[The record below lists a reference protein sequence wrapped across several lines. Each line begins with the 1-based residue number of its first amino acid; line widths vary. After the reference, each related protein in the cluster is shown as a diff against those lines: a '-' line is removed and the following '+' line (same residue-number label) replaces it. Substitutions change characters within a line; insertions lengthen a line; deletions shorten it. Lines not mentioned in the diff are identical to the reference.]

1 MNKIKQN
8 FENGIVTIAK
18 NELRCDGLIK
28 YNEIE
33 KNKDNGILCA
43 GKANYTRIEKNPIIA
58 NNRRAG
64 IKAVENASIA
74 VVKNKIY
81 SNFA

>member
-18 NELRCDGLIK
+18 NELHCDGLLK
-28 YNEIE
+28 FNDIE
-33 KNKDNGILCA
+33 KNKENGILCA
-43 GKANYTRIEKNPIIA
+43 GINNHTRIEKNIA
-58 NNRRAG
+58 ISNNLRAG
-64 IKAVENASIA
+64 IKAVEGATISIL
-74 VVKNKIY
+74 KNKIF